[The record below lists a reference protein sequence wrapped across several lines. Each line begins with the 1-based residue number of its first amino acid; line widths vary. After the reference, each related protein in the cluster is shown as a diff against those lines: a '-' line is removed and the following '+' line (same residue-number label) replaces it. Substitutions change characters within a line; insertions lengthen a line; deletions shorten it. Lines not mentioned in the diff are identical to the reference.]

1 MIGVEVVCRADEG
14 QAEAYSRRSAS
25 EIRVEGRGYPERTCG
40 RVY

>member
-1 MIGVEVVCRADEG
+1 MIGVEVVRRADEG
-14 QAEAYSRRSAS
+14 QAEAYSRRPAS